1 LNNLVIPISQ
11 RVGSSGAPAQGR
23 HGLSWAALFNRWL
36 IIGLIVLF
44 VGMGTLF
51 DWWGSITRIPVYWL
65 VGVIGGLFWL
75 PYFNRVHSARQTQLV
90 VYESPNRMT
99 IYRVGRKSGFTIE
112 GSPVSLM
119 SKTGFRR
126 IFVTGYDVETN
137 NATGSQIRGYTTLD
151 FLANVKTFDR
161 LATKFTEHLEE
172 DRLTREL
179 VAVRQAQGVRDQA
192 IKWVNIGLSSQDPE
206 PIITELEALDI
217 MRADEE
223 IETSVE
229 VGDVLDEF

>member
-1 LNNLVIPISQ
+1 
-11 RVGSSGAPAQGR
+11 
-23 HGLSWAALFNRWL
+23 
-36 IIGLIVLF
+36 
-44 VGMGTLF
+44 M
-51 DWWGSITRIPVYWL
+51 
-65 VGVIGGLFWL
+65 
-75 PYFNRVHSARQTQLV
+75 
-90 VYESPNRMT
+90 
-99 IYRVGRKSGFTIE
+99 
-112 GSPVSLM
+112 
-119 SKTGFRR
+119 
-126 IFVTGYDVETN
+126 FVTGYDPETN
-137 NATGSQIRGYTTLD
+137 SATGSQIRGYTTLD

-229 VGDVLDEF
+229 VEGVLDEF

>member
-1 LNNLVIPISQ
+1 LVIPMSQ
-11 RVGSSGAPAQGR
+11 RVGSPAAPAQGR
-23 HGLSWAALFNRWL
+23 HGLSWAALLNRWL
-36 IIGLIVLF
+36 IIGLIVF
-44 VGMGTLF
+44 IIITGTLL
-51 DWWGSITRIPVYWL
+51 DWWASIASIPVYWL
-65 VGVIGGLFWL
+65 VGIVGGLFWM
-75 PYFNRVHSARQTQLV
+75 PYFNRVHSAKQAQLV

-126 IFVTGYDVETN
+126 IFVTSYDPETN
-137 NATGSQIRGYTTLD
+137 NAIGSQIRGYTTLD

-161 LATKFTEHLEE
+161 LAVKFTEHLEE

-192 IKWVNIGLSSQDPE
+192 MKWVNIGLSSQDPE
-206 PIITELEALDI
+206 PIIKELEALDI
-217 MRADEE
+217 MWADEE

-229 VGDVLDEF
+229 VGEVLDEF

>member
-1 LNNLVIPISQ
+1 M
-11 RVGSSGAPAQGR
+11 GSPAAPAQGR
-23 HGLSWAALFNRWL
+23 HGLSWAALLNRWL
-36 IIGLIVLF
+36 IIGLIVF
-44 VGMGTLF
+44 IIITGTLL
-51 DWWGSITRIPVYWL
+51 DWWASIASIPVYWL
-65 VGVIGGLFWL
+65 VGIVGGLFWM
-75 PYFNRVHSARQTQLV
+75 PYFNRVHSAKQAQLV

-126 IFVTGYDVETN
+126 IFVTSYDPETN
-137 NATGSQIRGYTTLD
+137 NAIGSQIRGYTTLD

-161 LATKFTEHLEE
+161 LAVKFTEHLEE

-192 IKWVNIGLSSQDPE
+192 MKWVNIGLSSQDPE
-206 PIITELEALDI
+206 PIIKELEALDI

-229 VGDVLDEF
+229 VGEVLDEF

>member
-1 LNNLVIPISQ
+1 LVIPMSQ
-11 RVGSSGAPAQGR
+11 RVGSPAAPAQGR
-23 HGLSWAALFNRWL
+23 HGLSWAALLNRWL
-36 IIGLIVLF
+36 IIGLIVF
-44 VGMGTLF
+44 IIITGTLL
-51 DWWGSITRIPVYWL
+51 DWWASIASIPVYWL
-65 VGVIGGLFWL
+65 VGIVGGLFWM
-75 PYFNRVHSARQTQLV
+75 PYFNRVHSAKQAQLV

-126 IFVTGYDVETN
+126 IFVTSYDPETN
-137 NATGSQIRGYTTLD
+137 NAIGSQIRGYTTLD

-161 LATKFTEHLEE
+161 LAVKFTEHLEE

-192 IKWVNIGLSSQDPE
+192 MKWVNIGLSSQDPE
-206 PIITELEALDI
+206 PIIKELEALDI

-229 VGDVLDEF
+229 VGEVLDEF

>member
-1 LNNLVIPISQ
+1 MVIPISQ
-11 RVGSSGAPAQGR
+11 RVGSPAAPAQGR

-36 IIGLIVLF
+36 IIGLIVF
-44 VGMGTLF
+44 IIITGTLL
-51 DWWGSITRIPVYWL
+51 DWWASIASIPVYWL
-65 VGVIGGLFWL
+65 VGVVGGLFWM
-75 PYFNRVHSARQTQLV
+75 PYFNRVHSAKQAQLV

-126 IFVTGYDVETN
+126 IFVTSYDPETN
-137 NATGSQIRGYTTLD
+137 NAVGSQIRGYTTLD

-161 LATKFTEHLEE
+161 LAVKFTEHLEE

-192 IKWVNIGLSSQDPE
+192 MKWINIGLSSQDPE
-206 PIITELEALDI
+206 PIIKELEALDI

-229 VGDVLDEF
+229 VGEVLDEF